1 MAEAG
6 GAAGGPGGRD
16 VAGGADREHLA
27 SELDELGP
35 FIDLAREI
43 KRDVDRIAADPGGDV
58 DQLVDAIA
66 EIPRTERR
74 RAVEAV
80 FDRLTPD
87 AQWAVLERAFGGDE
101 IREHLDRRRAQ
112 LLAAASAGAER
123 QAVAAQARAAR
134 VLDTRL
140 VPAGDEVVLGLFR
153 EADVR
158 SATTRGRAS
167 ATCARALV
175 LRAEAPPRLRVIEDV
190 FNPRG
195 GLFVTRDYDESVWQ
209 ADRFV
214 AHTVVTVGAAND
226 GPDGPVFEPLIYL
239 GGRAD
244 FRTDEGT
251 RRGHLHVGFVML
263 GDIDVFA
270 A

>member
-1 MAEAG
+1 M
-6 GAAGGPGGRD
+6 
-16 VAGGADREHLA
+16 RELRA
-27 SELDELGP
+27 IATPNCELGVASVATSVSGSVTS
-35 FIDLAREI
+35 IDAMPDARPN
-43 KRDVDRIAADPGGDV
+43 AG
-58 DQLVDAIA
+58 
-66 EIPRTERR
+66 
-74 RAVEAV
+74 
-80 FDRLTPD
+80 DRL
-87 AQWAVLERAFGGDE
+87 
-101 IREHLDRRRAQ
+101 
-112 LLAAASAGAER
+112 
-123 QAVAAQARAAR
+123 
-134 VLDTRL
+134 
-140 VPAGDEVVLGLFR
+140 
-153 EADVR
+153 
-158 SATTRGRAS
+158 S